1 MVKAVVAASGHSLFA
16 SLPCGNR
23 KFTEPKPDGKI
34 KLYLGRSILGRS
46 ILGRMESTKGIV
58 CPFPCSQEGQRINV

>member
-23 KFTEPKPDGKI
+23 KFTRSVANGKI

-46 ILGRMESTKGIV
+46 ILGRMESDKGVV
-58 CPFPCSQEGQRINV
+58 CPSPYSRKGQRINV